1 MIFADP
7 IIPVRRYV
15 QRRKR
20 LLAAMLDAGGGV
32 ALLPT
37 AKEMP
42 RNRDAGFPYRHD
54 SYFYYLTGFAE
65 PEAVLALVALPKT
78 KHHKAAVIKSVLFCR
93 PKHQE
98 REIWDGFRYG
108 PAGAQS
114 AFAFDEAFSIDEI
127 SSKLVELMHGAPTL
141 FHALGYD
148 ADFDAFV
155 TKTLNTLRAQ
165 SRAGTRAPEVI
176 VDVRA
181 LLDEMRLVKDADE
194 IKVMRAAADISSA
207 AHARAMRF
215 SAPGKHEFEV
225 EAELLH
231 EFRRAG
237 SEFPAYTSIVATGG
251 NACVLHYR
259 AGNTVLQD
267 GDLCLIDAGCELQG
281 YASDITR
288 TYPVNG
294 RFSTPQRELYEL
306 VLRAQAAA
314 AKATKPGAEY
324 HVPHE
329 VAVKVLAQGMID
341 VGLCKG
347 SLDSVLEKGNRRE
360 GGYFSFYM
368 HRTGHWLGMD
378 VHDAGEYKN
387 HDGSSKRLQ
396 PGNVVTIE
404 PGIYVRPAKGVP
416 KAFWNIGIRIEDDA
430 LLVKGGCELITA
442 KAPKTVAEIE
452 AVMQR

>member
-1 MIFADP
+1 MIFPDP
-7 IIPVRRYV
+7 IVPVRRYLL
-15 QRRKR
+15 RRKR
-20 LLAAMLDAGGGV
+20 LLAAMLEAGGGI
-32 ALLPT
+32 ALIPT

-42 RNRDAGFPYRHD
+42 RNRDASFPYRHD
-54 SYFYYLTGFAE
+54 SYFYYLSGFTE
-65 PEAVLALVALPKT
+65 PEAVLALIALPKAKNRKT
-78 KHHKAAVIKSVLFCR
+78 AIIKSVLFCR
-93 PKHQE
+93 PKHEE
-98 REIWDGFRYG
+98 REIWDGFRHG
-108 PAGAQS
+108 PAGAQA
-114 AFAFDEAFSIDEI
+114 AFGFDEAFAIDDI
-127 SSKLVELMHGAPTL
+127 ASKLPELMQGAPTL
-141 FHALGYD
+141 FHSLGYD

-155 TKTLNTLRAQ
+155 NKMLNLLRAQ
-165 SRAGTRAPEVI
+165 SRAGARAPEVI

-194 IKVMRAAADISSA
+194 MKVMRAAADISAA

-215 SAPGKHEFEV
+215 SAPGKREFEV

-237 SEFPAYTSIVATGG
+237 SEFPAYTSIVATGA

-259 AGNTVLQD
+259 AGNAVMQD

-294 RFSTPQRELYEL
+294 KFSTPQRELYEL
-306 VLRAQAAA
+306 VLQAQVAA

-329 VAVKVLAQGMID
+329 AAVKVLAQGMID

-347 SLDSVLEKGNRRE
+347 SLDSVIESGNKRD

-387 HDGSSKRLQ
+387 HDGSWKRLAE
-396 PGNVVTIE
+396 GHVVTIE
-404 PGIYVRPAKGVP
+404 PGIYVRPGKGVP

-430 LLVKGGCELITA
+430 LLVKGGCDLITA
-442 KAPKTVAEIE
+442 KAPKSVAQIE
-452 AVMQR
+452 AVMAR